1 MFLSSLLIFSVAVTL
16 RTRVPTLMS
25 VQLQLH
31 CCQVYLMEYL
41 LDEAMLSLLSA
52 DPPALW
58 IRQTACLIPGASV
71 LVSCFGNCSVVWYW
85 KSGSYFFLYVYYF
98 WIRFLYI
105 CTWGISLDS
114 CLLSDTFVMIITLK
128 TLHVYKMNIKISS
141 ELWNGVL
148 CCQQHT
154 TRCVCVWVPTYLCN
168 SFSKCSSFSSADFC
182 RSAVPHAL
190 GFCSYVG
197 FFFHENKDQ
206 PFMVLNS
213 MHVHDLKALPTNK

>member
-1 MFLSSLLIFSVAVTL
+1 
-16 RTRVPTLMS
+16 MS

-114 CLLSDTFVMIITLK
+114 CLLSGTFVMIITLK

-154 TRCVCVWVPTYLCN
+154 TRCVCVCGYPCIYVIASPNVQVFLQQTFAEVLCPMLWGSAPTWV
-168 SFSKCSSFSSADFC
+168 F
-182 RSAVPHAL
+182 V
-190 GFCSYVG
+190 
-197 FFFHENKDQ
+197 FFMRTKIS
-206 PFMVLNS
+206 PS
-213 MHVHDLKALPTNK
+213 WS